1 MGERNDSMVVPYK
14 TLVLGASIK
23 PERYAYQAVVLLQ
36 KHQIEVVAMGIQSGE
51 IGSTSVVEP
60 FIKLKAIHTVSIYLS
75 PKHQSAYFDYVI
87 DLRPQR
93 VIFNPGTENLV
104 FTKLLDKAGIL
115 WENACTLVLLST
127 NQYQT

>member
-36 KHQIEVVAMGIQSGE
+36 KHQIEGVAMGIQSGE

-75 PKHQSAYFDYVI
+75 PKRQSAYFDYVM